1 MEAMQPRCHETF
13 TWRRDVNG
21 LELDAQTLEDH
32 GDAVLGVLDLQK
44 KIYMH
49 YTYNTVNLSKLTEEK
64 G

>member
-32 GDAVLGVLDLQK
+32 GDAVLGVLDLQ
-44 KIYMH
+44 
-49 YTYNTVNLSKLTEEK
+49 TYKNICIIHISL
-64 G
+64 